1 MKKYEFTGKTK
12 EEAINNAKIEL
23 QELDDKLIIK
33 EIESKNSLFSKKV
46 VIEVIRKEEVTDFIK
61 EYLYN
66 LLEKIGIK
74 ANLEIKKRED
84 SINIVIYSEN
94 NAILIGKN
102 GKNMESILTILRQ
115 AVITETGENFK
126 INIDIND
133 YKEKQHTNKIREAK
147 KIAREVSRTKI
158 EAKLDPMNSYERRL
172 IHEALKDYKYI
183 TTESVGEEP
192 NRCLVIKPRED

>member
-23 QELDDKLIIK
+23 QELEDKLIIK

-133 YKEKQHTNKIREAK
+133 YKEK
-147 KIAREVSRTKI
+147 
-158 EAKLDPMNSYERRL
+158 
-172 IHEALKDYKYI
+172 LK
-183 TTESVGEEP
+183 E
-192 NRCLVIKPRED
+192 